1 MDRKKAYGPYEAVM
15 LGVELEDA
23 GYAFYSRVA
32 EVATDYRVKDLFAH
46 LADAEKEHKRVIL
59 EEIEPLFTPEWYR
72 EEDHQMMAEYLR
84 NVEKQPVFPSPDQ
97 AKEFARSTA
106 DAVTAVEVAI
116 RAEKMAI
123 AYFGMLR
130 DASQDQEGKDAFH
143 RLHLEEVKH
152 LKLLQDLKKEM

>member
-1 MDRKKAYGPYEAVM
+1 
-15 LGVELEDA
+15 
-23 GYAFYSRVA
+23 
-32 EVATDYRVKDLFAH
+32 
-46 LADAEKEHKRVIL
+46 
-59 EEIEPLFTPEWYR
+59 
-72 EEDHQMMAEYLR
+72 MMAEYLR
-84 NVEKQPVFPSPDQ
+84 SVEKQPVFPSPDQ

-116 RAEKMAI
+116 RAEEMAI

-152 LKLLQDLKKEM
+152 LKLLQDLKKELI